1 MGKMTEILCRKDDLY
16 SEKGVSAE
24 KIDEAE
30 KALGLVFSS
39 EYKEYLQEFG
49 SVSCA
54 GHELTGFSEDGN
66 LNVVNATIKMR
77 QENIFASNNMYVIE
91 ETHIDGIVIWQDS
104 QGVIY
109 QTGYKSSPEIICD
122 SLADY
127 IESF

>member
-1 MGKMTEILCRKDDLY
+1 M
-16 SEKGVSAE
+16 
-24 KIDEAE
+24 
-30 KALGLVFSS
+30 
-39 EYKEYLQEFG
+39 
-49 SVSCA
+49 
-54 GHELTGFSEDGN
+54 TGFSEDGN

-109 QTGYKSSPEIICD
+109 QTGYNSSPEIICD

>member
-39 EYKEYLQEFG
+39 EYKEYLQEYG

-109 QTGYKSSPEIICD
+109 QTGYNSSPEIICD